1 MHHILTLNID
11 DDNNDNEN
19 FKYNYSKTVNF
30 DINSIN
36 NSNNLNTNTST
47 NLNKK
52 ITYDYHKVHRYC
64 HDFLISPKSLYIT
77 PNINQKERKKRYIKL
92 QVKGYT
98 KKISYN
104 EFQKIKALDKKKLIN
119 TRDTLKNRIKVKEI
133 EYFNNKTVYDPKIM
147 DKIAEKREIELRT
160 TIFHMS
166 NALHNRHKNLKEESQ
181 ILYQEVLKNIKIIY
195 EKVLNDILEKK
206 NNIRQRINLRLID
219 CDYRQKKLL
228 DEKIQEQ
235 EMILRNLH
243 SFTYEMQRV
252 KENYEILRDKIDN
265 INDKNF
271 DLEQKIRL
279 EINRYNQINSLLKEY
294 KVRINNMVKAINRF
308 REREKQNLNL
318 ENEKIS
324 NEKNN
329 VSNLRIKTAL
339 ETEYTYQKNS
349 KRNSSA
355 FPQLTT
361 TNEFKTTENIN
372 EDDFD
377 NEEFNIN
384 NNDYDQIIKIKKR
397 LNSAQNSALILN
409 KRLNKI
415 NTKTTYYNNL
425 IHSQIPDNKI
435 YKVIKRILDSKRNNK
450 KYKIVSGI
458 NNNLLN
464 ENMKNL
470 PIQNKEFRKEFMKSL
485 FEDRELLSILD
496 EKEDDYLNRPF
507 TKYLFQK

>member
-1 MHHILTLNID
+1 MHKFLTLNID
-11 DDNNDNEN
+11 DDSDNEN
-19 FKYNYSKTVNF
+19 NKINYCKTVNF
-30 DINSIN
+30 KIN
-36 NSNNLNTNTST
+36 NNST
-47 NLNKK
+47 NDNKN

-64 HDFLISPKSLYIT
+64 HDFLLSPKSLYIT

-119 TRDTLKNRIKVKEI
+119 TRDTLKNRIKIKEL

-147 DKIAEKREIELRT
+147 DKISEKREIELRT

-181 ILYQEVLKNIKIIY
+181 ILYSEVLKNIKIIY

-252 KENYEILRDKIDN
+252 KENYEILRNKIDN
-265 INDKNF
+265 INDKIF

-308 REREKQNLNL
+308 REREKQNL

-329 VSNLRIKTAL
+329 ISNLRIKTAL
-339 ETEYTYQKNS
+339 ETEYTYPKNS

-384 NNDYDQIIKIKKR
+384 NNDFEQINKMKKR
-397 LNSAQNSALILN
+397 LNSAQNSAFILN

-415 NTKTTYYNNL
+415 NTKTLYYNNL

-485 FEDRELLSILD
+485 FEDRELLSVLN

>member
-1 MHHILTLNID
+1 MHKFLTLKID
-11 DDNNDNEN
+11 DDSDNEN
-19 FKYNYSKTVNF
+19 NKINYCKTVNF
-30 DINSIN
+30 KIN
-36 NSNNLNTNTST
+36 NNST
-47 NLNKK
+47 NDNKN

-64 HDFLISPKSLYIT
+64 HDFLFSPKSLYIT

-119 TRDTLKNRIKVKEI
+119 TRDTLKNRIKIKEL

-147 DKIAEKREIELRT
+147 DKISEKREIELRT

-181 ILYQEVLKNIKIIY
+181 ILYSEVLKNIKIIY

-252 KENYEILRDKIDN
+252 KENYEILRNKIDN
-265 INDKNF
+265 INDKIF

-308 REREKQNLNL
+308 REREKQNL

-329 VSNLRIKTAL
+329 ISNLRIKTAL
-339 ETEYTYQKNS
+339 ETEYTYPKNS

-384 NNDYDQIIKIKKR
+384 NNNFEQINKMKKR

-415 NTKTTYYNNL
+415 NTKTLYYNNL

-485 FEDRELLSILD
+485 FEDRELLSVLN

>member
-1 MHHILTLNID
+1 MHKFLTLKID
-11 DDNNDNEN
+11 DDSDNEN
-19 FKYNYSKTVNF
+19 NKINYCKTVNF
-30 DINSIN
+30 KIN
-36 NSNNLNTNTST
+36 NNST
-47 NLNKK
+47 NDNKN

-64 HDFLISPKSLYIT
+64 HDFLFSPKSLYIT

-119 TRDTLKNRIKVKEI
+119 TRDTLKNRIKIKEL
-133 EYFNNKTVYDPKIM
+133 EFFNNKTVYDPKIM
-147 DKIAEKREIELRT
+147 DKISEKREIELRT

-181 ILYQEVLKNIKIIY
+181 ILYSEVLKNIKIIY

-252 KENYEILRDKIDN
+252 KENYEILRNKIDN
-265 INDKNF
+265 INDKIF

-308 REREKQNLNL
+308 REREKQNL

-329 VSNLRIKTAL
+329 ISNLRIKTAL
-339 ETEYTYQKNS
+339 ETEYTYPKNS

-384 NNDYDQIIKIKKR
+384 NNNFDQINKMKKR
-397 LNSAQNSALILN
+397 LNSAQNSAFILN

-415 NTKTTYYNNL
+415 NTKTLYYNNL

-485 FEDRELLSILD
+485 FEDRELLSVLN

>member
-1 MHHILTLNID
+1 MHKFLTLKID
-11 DDNNDNEN
+11 DDSDNEN
-19 FKYNYSKTVNF
+19 NKINYCKTVNF
-30 DINSIN
+30 KIN
-36 NSNNLNTNTST
+36 NNST
-47 NLNKK
+47 NDNKN

-64 HDFLISPKSLYIT
+64 HDFLFSPKSLYIT

-119 TRDTLKNRIKVKEI
+119 TRDTLKNRIKIKEL

-147 DKIAEKREIELRT
+147 DKISEKREIELRT

-181 ILYQEVLKNIKIIY
+181 ILYSEVLKNIKIIY

-252 KENYEILRDKIDN
+252 KENYEILRNKIDN
-265 INDKNF
+265 INDKIF

-308 REREKQNLNL
+308 REREKQNL

-329 VSNLRIKTAL
+329 ISNLRIKTAL
-339 ETEYTYQKNS
+339 ETEYTYPKNS

-384 NNDYDQIIKIKKR
+384 NNDFDQINKMKKR

-415 NTKTTYYNNL
+415 NTKTLYYNNL

>member
-1 MHHILTLNID
+1 MHKFLTLKID
-11 DDNNDNEN
+11 DDSDNEN
-19 FKYNYSKTVNF
+19 NKINYCKTVNF
-30 DINSIN
+30 KIN
-36 NSNNLNTNTST
+36 NNST
-47 NLNKK
+47 NDNKK

-119 TRDTLKNRIKVKEI
+119 TRDTLKNRIKIKEL

-147 DKIAEKREIELRT
+147 DKISEKREIELRT

-181 ILYQEVLKNIKIIY
+181 ILYSEVLKNIKIIY

-252 KENYEILRDKIDN
+252 KENYEILRNKIDN
-265 INDKNF
+265 INDKIF

-308 REREKQNLNL
+308 REREKQNL

-329 VSNLRIKTAL
+329 ISNLRIKTAL
-339 ETEYTYQKNS
+339 ETEYTYPKNS

-384 NNDYDQIIKIKKR
+384 NNNFVQINKMKKR

-415 NTKTTYYNNL
+415 NTKTLYYNNL

-485 FEDRELLSILD
+485 FEDRELLNVLN

>member
-1 MHHILTLNID
+1 MHKFLTLKID
-11 DDNNDNEN
+11 DDSDNEN
-19 FKYNYSKTVNF
+19 NKINYCKTVNF
-30 DINSIN
+30 KIN
-36 NSNNLNTNTST
+36 NNST
-47 NLNKK
+47 NDNKN

-64 HDFLISPKSLYIT
+64 HDFLFSPKSLYIT

-119 TRDTLKNRIKVKEI
+119 TRDTLKNRIKIKEL

-147 DKIAEKREIELRT
+147 DKISEKREIELRT

-181 ILYQEVLKNIKIIY
+181 ILYSEVLKNIKIIY

-252 KENYEILRDKIDN
+252 KENYEILRNKIDN
-265 INDKNF
+265 INDKIF

-308 REREKQNLNL
+308 REREKQNL

-329 VSNLRIKTAL
+329 ISNLRIKTAL
-339 ETEYTYQKNS
+339 ETEYTYPKNS

-384 NNDYDQIIKIKKR
+384 NNNFDQIIKMKKR

-415 NTKTTYYNNL
+415 NTKTLYYNNL

-485 FEDRELLSILD
+485 FEDRELLSVLN

>member
-1 MHHILTLNID
+1 MQQSLTLNIKNI
-11 DDNNDNEN
+11 DDNININRN
-19 FKYNYSKTVNF
+19 KTVNL
-30 DINSIN
+30 DIKDNNISKSIN
-36 NSNNLNTNTST
+36 
-47 NLNKK
+47 K
-52 ITYDYHKVHRYC
+52 IIPYENHKVHRIC
-64 HDFLISPKSLYIT
+64 HDYLISPKSLYII

-104 EFQKIKALDKKKLIN
+104 EFQRIKALDKKKLIN
-119 TRDTLKNRIKVKEI
+119 TRDTLKNRIKTKEL

-181 ILYQEVLKNIKIIY
+181 KLYSEVLNNIKIIY
-195 EKVLNDILEKK
+195 DKVLNDILEKK

-252 KENYEILRDKIDN
+252 KENYEILRNKIDN

-271 DLEQKIRL
+271 DLETKIRL

-308 REREKQNLNL
+308 REREKQNI
-318 ENEKIS
+318 ENEKNA

-329 VSNLRIKTAL
+329 ISNLRIKTGL

-361 TNEFKTTENIN
+361 TNDFKTTENAIDDESDN
-372 EDDFD
+372 DDF
-377 NEEFNIN
+377 NFN
-384 NNDYDQIIKIKKR
+384 DSEQIIKMKKR
-397 LNSAQNSALILN
+397 LNSAQNSTMILN
-409 KRLNKI
+409 RSLNKI
-415 NTKTTYYNNL
+415 NTKILYYNNL
-425 IHSQIPDNKI
+425 LHSQIPDNKI

>member
-1 MHHILTLNID
+1 MHKFLTLKID
-11 DDNNDNEN
+11 DDSDNEN
-19 FKYNYSKTVNF
+19 NKINYCKTVNF
-30 DINSIN
+30 KIN
-36 NSNNLNTNTST
+36 NNST
-47 NLNKK
+47 NDNKN

-64 HDFLISPKSLYIT
+64 HDFLFSPKSLYIT

-119 TRDTLKNRIKVKEI
+119 TRDTLKNRIKIKEL
-133 EYFNNKTVYDPKIM
+133 EFFNNKTVYDPKIM
-147 DKIAEKREIELRT
+147 DKISEKREIELRT

-181 ILYQEVLKNIKIIY
+181 ILYSEVLKNIKIIY

-252 KENYEILRDKIDN
+252 KENYEILRNKIDN
-265 INDKNF
+265 INDKIF

-308 REREKQNLNL
+308 REREKQNL

-329 VSNLRIKTAL
+329 ISNLRIKTAL
-339 ETEYTYQKNS
+339 ETEYTYPKNS

-384 NNDYDQIIKIKKR
+384 NNDFEQINKMKKR

-415 NTKTTYYNNL
+415 NTKTLYYNNL

-485 FEDRELLSILD
+485 FEDRELLSVLN

>member
-1 MHHILTLNID
+1 MHKFLTLKID
-11 DDNNDNEN
+11 DDSDNEN
-19 FKYNYSKTVNF
+19 NKINYCKTVNF
-30 DINSIN
+30 KIN
-36 NSNNLNTNTST
+36 NNST
-47 NLNKK
+47 NDNKN

-64 HDFLISPKSLYIT
+64 HDFLFSPKSLYIT

-119 TRDTLKNRIKVKEI
+119 TRDTLKNRIKIKEL
-133 EYFNNKTVYDPKIM
+133 EFFNNKTVYDPKIM
-147 DKIAEKREIELRT
+147 DKISEKREIELRT

-181 ILYQEVLKNIKIIY
+181 ILYSEVLKNIKIIY

-252 KENYEILRDKIDN
+252 KENYEILRNKIDN
-265 INDKNF
+265 INDKIF

-308 REREKQNLNL
+308 REREKQNL

-329 VSNLRIKTAL
+329 ISNLRIKTAL
-339 ETEYTYQKNS
+339 ETEYTYPKNS

-384 NNDYDQIIKIKKR
+384 NNNFDQINKMKKR

-415 NTKTTYYNNL
+415 NTKTLYYNNL

-485 FEDRELLSILD
+485 FEDRELLSVLN

>member
-1 MHHILTLNID
+1 MHKFLTLKID
-11 DDNNDNEN
+11 DDSDNEN
-19 FKYNYSKTVNF
+19 NKINYCKTVNF
-30 DINSIN
+30 KIN
-36 NSNNLNTNTST
+36 NNST
-47 NLNKK
+47 NDNKN

-64 HDFLISPKSLYIT
+64 HDFLFSPKSLYIT

-119 TRDTLKNRIKVKEI
+119 TRDTLKNRIKIKEL

-147 DKIAEKREIELRT
+147 DKISEKREIELRT

-181 ILYQEVLKNIKIIY
+181 ILYSEVLKNIKIIY

-252 KENYEILRDKIDN
+252 KENYEILRNKIDN
-265 INDKNF
+265 INDKIF

-308 REREKQNLNL
+308 REREKQNL

-329 VSNLRIKTAL
+329 ISNLRIKTAL
-339 ETEYTYQKNS
+339 ETEYTYPKNS

-384 NNDYDQIIKIKKR
+384 NNDFEQINKMKKR
-397 LNSAQNSALILN
+397 LNSAQNSAFILN

-415 NTKTTYYNNL
+415 NTKTLYYNNL

-485 FEDRELLSILD
+485 FEDRELLSVLN

>member
-1 MHHILTLNID
+1 MHKFLTLKID
-11 DDNNDNEN
+11 DDSDNEN
-19 FKYNYSKTVNF
+19 NKINYCKTVNF
-30 DINSIN
+30 KIN
-36 NSNNLNTNTST
+36 NNST
-47 NLNKK
+47 NDNKN

-64 HDFLISPKSLYIT
+64 HDFLFSPKSLYIT

-119 TRDTLKNRIKVKEI
+119 TRDTLKNRIKIKEL

-147 DKIAEKREIELRT
+147 DKISEKREIELRT

-181 ILYQEVLKNIKIIY
+181 ILYSEVLKNIKIIY

-252 KENYEILRDKIDN
+252 KENYEILRNKIDN
-265 INDKNF
+265 INDKIF

-308 REREKQNLNL
+308 REREKQNL

-329 VSNLRIKTAL
+329 ISNLRIKTAL
-339 ETEYTYQKNS
+339 ETEYTYPKNS

-384 NNDYDQIIKIKKR
+384 NNDFEQINKMKKR

-415 NTKTTYYNNL
+415 NTKTLYYNNL

-485 FEDRELLSILD
+485 FEDRELLSVLN

>member
-1 MHHILTLNID
+1 MHKFLTLKID
-11 DDNNDNEN
+11 DDSDNEN
-19 FKYNYSKTVNF
+19 NKINYCKTVNF
-30 DINSIN
+30 KIN
-36 NSNNLNTNTST
+36 NNST
-47 NLNKK
+47 NDNKN

-64 HDFLISPKSLYIT
+64 HDFLFSPKSLYIT

-252 KENYEILRDKIDN
+252 KENYEILRNKIDN
-265 INDKNF
+265 INDKIF

-308 REREKQNLNL
+308 REREKQNL
-318 ENEKIS
+318 ENEKIK
-324 NEKNN
+324 NKKNN
-329 VSNLRIKTAL
+329 ISNLRIKTAL
-339 ETEYTYQKNS
+339 ETEYTYPKNS

-384 NNDYDQIIKIKKR
+384 NNDFEQINKMKKR
-397 LNSAQNSALILN
+397 LNSAQNSAFILN

-415 NTKTTYYNNL
+415 NTKTLYYNNL

-485 FEDRELLSILD
+485 FEDRELLSVLN

>member
-1 MHHILTLNID
+1 MQQTLSLNID
-11 DDNNDNEN
+11 NNNN
-19 FKYNYSKTVNF
+19 INNNNKTVNF
-30 DINSIN
+30 DIKDNINISNSIN
-36 NSNNLNTNTST
+36 N
-47 NLNKK
+47 NKN
-52 ITYDYHKVHRYC
+52 ITYENHKVHRYC
-64 HDFLISPKSLYIT
+64 QDHMISPKNLYII

-98 KKISYN
+98 KKVSYN
-104 EFQKIKALDKKKLIN
+104 EFQRIKALDKKKLIN
-119 TRDTLKNRIKVKEI
+119 TRDTLKNRIKTKEL

-181 ILYQEVLKNIKIIY
+181 KLYSEVLKNIKIIY

-252 KENYEILRDKIDN
+252 KENYEILRNKIDN
-265 INDKNF
+265 INDKIF

-308 REREKQNLNL
+308 REREKQNM
-318 ENEKIS
+318 ENEKNA

-329 VSNLRIKTAL
+329 ISNLRIKTGL

-361 TNEFKTTENIN
+361 TNEFKTTENVN
-372 EDDFD
+372 DDEFD
-377 NEEFNIN
+377 NDEFNIN
-384 NNDYDQIIKIKKR
+384 NDDIEQIIKMKKR

-409 KRLNKI
+409 RSLNKI
-415 NTKTTYYNNL
+415 HTKTLYYNNL
-425 IHSQIPDNKI
+425 LHSQIPDNKI
-435 YKVIKRILDSKRNNK
+435 YKVIRRILDSQRNNK

-485 FEDRELLSILD
+485 FEDRELLNVLS
-496 EKEDDYLNRPF
+496 EKENDYLNRPF

>member
-1 MHHILTLNID
+1 
-11 DDNNDNEN
+11 
-19 FKYNYSKTVNF
+19 
-30 DINSIN
+30 
-36 NSNNLNTNTST
+36 
-47 NLNKK
+47 
-52 ITYDYHKVHRYC
+52 
-64 HDFLISPKSLYIT
+64 
-77 PNINQKERKKRYIKL
+77 
-92 QVKGYT
+92 
-98 KKISYN
+98 
-104 EFQKIKALDKKKLIN
+104 
-119 TRDTLKNRIKVKEI
+119 
-133 EYFNNKTVYDPKIM
+133 
-147 DKIAEKREIELRT
+147 
-160 TIFHMS
+160 
-166 NALHNRHKNLKEESQ
+166 
-181 ILYQEVLKNIKIIY
+181 
-195 EKVLNDILEKK
+195 
-206 NNIRQRINLRLID
+206 
-219 CDYRQKKLL
+219 
-228 DEKIQEQ
+228 
-235 EMILRNLH
+235 
-243 SFTYEMQRV
+243 
-252 KENYEILRDKIDN
+252 
-265 INDKNF
+265 
-271 DLEQKIRL
+271 
-279 EINRYNQINSLLKEY
+279 
-294 KVRINNMVKAINRF
+294 MVKAINRF

-384 NNDYDQIIKIKKR
+384 NNDFDQINKMKKR

-415 NTKTTYYNNL
+415 NTKTLYYNNL

-485 FEDRELLSILD
+485 FEDRELLSVLN

>member
-1 MHHILTLNID
+1 MHKFLTLKID
-11 DDNNDNEN
+11 DDSDNEN
-19 FKYNYSKTVNF
+19 NKINYCKTVNF
-30 DINSIN
+30 KIN
-36 NSNNLNTNTST
+36 NNST
-47 NLNKK
+47 NDNKN

-64 HDFLISPKSLYIT
+64 HDFLFSPKSLYIT

-119 TRDTLKNRIKVKEI
+119 TRDTLKNRIKIKEL

-147 DKIAEKREIELRT
+147 DKISEKREIELRT

-181 ILYQEVLKNIKIIY
+181 ILYSEVLKNIKIIY

-252 KENYEILRDKIDN
+252 KENYEILRNKIDN
-265 INDKNF
+265 INDKIF

-308 REREKQNLNL
+308 REREKQNL

-329 VSNLRIKTAL
+329 ISNLRIKTAL
-339 ETEYTYQKNS
+339 ETEYTYPKNS

-384 NNDYDQIIKIKKR
+384 NNNFDQINKMKKR
-397 LNSAQNSALILN
+397 LNSAQNSAFILN

-415 NTKTTYYNNL
+415 NTKTLYYNNL

-485 FEDRELLSILD
+485 FEDRELLSVLN

>member
-1 MHHILTLNID
+1 
-11 DDNNDNEN
+11 
-19 FKYNYSKTVNF
+19 
-30 DINSIN
+30 
-36 NSNNLNTNTST
+36 
-47 NLNKK
+47 
-52 ITYDYHKVHRYC
+52 
-64 HDFLISPKSLYIT
+64 
-77 PNINQKERKKRYIKL
+77 
-92 QVKGYT
+92 
-98 KKISYN
+98 
-104 EFQKIKALDKKKLIN
+104 
-119 TRDTLKNRIKVKEI
+119 
-133 EYFNNKTVYDPKIM
+133 
-147 DKIAEKREIELRT
+147 
-160 TIFHMS
+160 
-166 NALHNRHKNLKEESQ
+166 
-181 ILYQEVLKNIKIIY
+181 
-195 EKVLNDILEKK
+195 
-206 NNIRQRINLRLID
+206 
-219 CDYRQKKLL
+219 
-228 DEKIQEQ
+228 
-235 EMILRNLH
+235 
-243 SFTYEMQRV
+243 
-252 KENYEILRDKIDN
+252 
-265 INDKNF
+265 
-271 DLEQKIRL
+271 
-279 EINRYNQINSLLKEY
+279 
-294 KVRINNMVKAINRF
+294 MVKAINRF
-308 REREKQNLNL
+308 REREKQNINL

-377 NEEFNIN
+377 NEEFKIN

-415 NTKTTYYNNL
+415 NTKTLYYNNL

>member
-1 MHHILTLNID
+1 
-11 DDNNDNEN
+11 
-19 FKYNYSKTVNF
+19 
-30 DINSIN
+30 
-36 NSNNLNTNTST
+36 
-47 NLNKK
+47 
-52 ITYDYHKVHRYC
+52 
-64 HDFLISPKSLYIT
+64 
-77 PNINQKERKKRYIKL
+77 
-92 QVKGYT
+92 
-98 KKISYN
+98 
-104 EFQKIKALDKKKLIN
+104 
-119 TRDTLKNRIKVKEI
+119 
-133 EYFNNKTVYDPKIM
+133 M

-181 ILYQEVLKNIKIIY
+181 KLYSEVLKNIKIIY

-252 KENYEILRDKIDN
+252 KENYEILRNKIDN
-265 INDKNF
+265 INDKIF

-308 REREKQNLNL
+308 REREKQNI
-318 ENEKIS
+318 ENEKNA

-329 VSNLRIKTAL
+329 ISNLRIKTGL

-361 TNEFKTTENIN
+361 TNEFKTTENAN
-372 EDDFD
+372 DDDFD
-377 NEEFNIN
+377 NDEFNIDN
-384 NNDYDQIIKIKKR
+384 NNDFEQIIKMKKR

-409 KRLNKI
+409 RNLNKI
-415 NTKTTYYNNL
+415 NTKTLYYNNL
-425 IHSQIPDNKI
+425 LHSQIPDNKI
-435 YKVIKRILDSKRNNK
+435 YKVIKRILDSQRNNK

-470 PIQNKEFRKEFMKSL
+470 PIQNKEFRKEFMISL
-485 FEDRELLSILD
+485 FEDRELLNVLN

>member
-1 MHHILTLNID
+1 MHKFLTLKID
-11 DDNNDNEN
+11 DDSDNEN
-19 FKYNYSKTVNF
+19 NKINYCKTVNF
-30 DINSIN
+30 KIN
-36 NSNNLNTNTST
+36 NNST
-47 NLNKK
+47 NDNKN

-64 HDFLISPKSLYIT
+64 HDFLFSPKSLYIT

-119 TRDTLKNRIKVKEI
+119 TRDTLKNRIKIKEL

-147 DKIAEKREIELRT
+147 DKISEKREIELRT

-181 ILYQEVLKNIKIIY
+181 ILYSEVLKNIKIIY

-252 KENYEILRDKIDN
+252 KENYEILRNKIDN
-265 INDKNF
+265 INDKIF

-308 REREKQNLNL
+308 REREKQNL

-329 VSNLRIKTAL
+329 ISNLRIKTAL
-339 ETEYTYQKNS
+339 ETEYTYPKNS

-384 NNDYDQIIKIKKR
+384 NNDFDQINKMKKR

-415 NTKTTYYNNL
+415 NTKTLYYNNL

-485 FEDRELLSILD
+485 FEDRELLSVLN